1 MSQVQIPN
9 SDHCIWQAWINHLCK
24 SGLDPIDCKSS
35 CIHWTQNRH
44 YLLLLLLRSNACAI
58 EMENSV
64 IITGGYYSYT
74 RVARYNHDGYLEDL
88 PGLITGRSDHACGH
102 YIDTQN
108 NIVSFPVFYWQLIII
123 CKVLLVTGG
132 QKSDFS
138 RTDSTEILSE
148 ASSQWRLAQPLPTAR
163 SGLRIAQVDGRLL
176 AIGDLSQD
184 PLYASQQVSKHQ
196 VDGMEVMF
204 STQCW
209 VWTFPRLSGAKRA
222 PPWCPGPGTRSVRSP
237 TGKYRTIVPDF

>member
-1 MSQVQIPN
+1 
-9 SDHCIWQAWINHLCK
+9 
-24 SGLDPIDCKSS
+24 
-35 CIHWTQNRH
+35 
-44 YLLLLLLRSNACAI
+44 
-58 EMENSV
+58 MENSV

-74 RVARYNHDGYLEDL
+74 RVASYSHDGYLEDL

-102 YIDTQN
+102 FIDTQN
-108 NIVSFPVFYWQLIII
+108 NVVSCPVFYWQLIII

-148 ASSQWRLAQPLPTAR
+148 ASSQWRLAQPLPSAR
-163 SGLRIAQVDGRLL
+163 SGLRIAQVEGRVL

-184 PLYASQQVSKHQ
+184 PLYLSQQVSKHQ

-204 STQCW
+204 TTQCL
-209 VWTFPRLSGAKRA
+209 VWTFLPLSGARPA

-237 TGKYRTIVPDF
+237 TGKYRTIVTDF